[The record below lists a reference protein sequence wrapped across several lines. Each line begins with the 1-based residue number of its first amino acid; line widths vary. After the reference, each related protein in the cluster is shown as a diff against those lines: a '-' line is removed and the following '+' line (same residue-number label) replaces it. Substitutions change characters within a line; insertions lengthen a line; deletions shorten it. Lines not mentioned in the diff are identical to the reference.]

1 MEQKV
6 NRTKTRKDLWRGT
19 RYHYL
24 SLYSCGHSV
33 EYTQS
38 EVYLLRICLI
48 VSLECLF
55 IMACWDV
62 LLSNSGSSRILFL
75 A

>member
-38 EVYLLRICLI
+38 EVYLLRICEYLQKPEEDTEAPGVRVGAFLI
-48 VSLECLF
+48 TESSL
-55 IMACWDV
+55 V
-62 LLSNSGSSRILFL
+62 P
-75 A
+75 